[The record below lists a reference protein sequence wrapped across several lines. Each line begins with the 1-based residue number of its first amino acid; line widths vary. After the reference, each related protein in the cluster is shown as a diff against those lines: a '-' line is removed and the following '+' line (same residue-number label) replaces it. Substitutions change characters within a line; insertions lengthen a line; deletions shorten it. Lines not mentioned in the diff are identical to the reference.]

1 SPSVVVAIPLAYQD
15 TVLAVIELGL
25 FRDLS
30 HMEKTFIDEQISS
43 VGVGLENLMRARR
56 TEGLLR
62 AQNLRQ
68 EQELEDQA
76 EELQRYNEELRQ
88 ANQYKSEF
96 IANMSHEIRTPMN
109 AIMGYS
115 QILMREPNLDSEYK
129 ASIRNILSSGDHLLE
144 LINDV
149 LDISKIEA
157 GQMELHCADF
167 DLTEFIQTVSGMF
180 KKRCED
186 KQLAFN
192 VGDLGKK
199 AIGV

>member
-1 SPSVVVAIPLAYQD
+1 MDLRTHIMKMPQEKCQEVLAKFLEQYLDPELGPPPSKEADLLVIKALKDLAYN
-15 TVLAVIELGL
+15 E
-25 FRDLS
+25 
-30 HMEKTFIDEQISS
+30 
-43 VGVGLENLMRARR
+43 
-56 TEGLLR
+56 
-62 AQNLRQ
+62 
-68 EQELEDQA
+68 
-76 EELQRYNEELRQ
+76 NEELFLQLDERAEESAFSNKTAKLSLAELEVMKEKAES
-88 ANQYKSEF
+88 ANKEKSAF
-96 IANMSHEIRTPMN
+96 LANMSHEIRTPMN

-180 KKRCED
+180 KKR
-186 KQLAFN
+186 
-192 VGDLGKK
+192 
-199 AIGV
+199 